1 MQKYKIKI
9 LRYRNN
15 FYKYKEKTL
24 KKSDQK
30 REIRIWPVLNN
41 RVPIHREKVAQ
52 KH

>member
-9 LRYRNN
+9 LRYKNN
-15 FYKYKEKTL
+15 VYKYKEKTL
-24 KKSDQK
+24 KKNDQK
-30 REIRIWPVLNN
+30 IKIRIWSVLNN